1 MLRCFSVY
9 IILLTLSVCRYM
21 GQMQKQRF
29 EYEDLLARRLREQEG
44 TITRAANEAMEAKD
58 KSIEAVVNAT
68 ASAQQAEYEAAL
80 SSNTE
85 LLQAK
90 LSAQYE
96 ADFGTKLAEKKAAM
110 VSNLEKKVAAIE
122 ELSNR
127 LQQAE
132 QNLQIS
138 RNFESGSQ
146 RAHRVSAAALA
157 LAEKMESNKGAI
169 EEFAALK
176 AAAVENGVIASA
188 LEQIPAS
195 LNAGIPTLPELQAKF
210 DSIYQTG
217 REVSHYLLVLD
228 YYCCDWSSFFLT
240 FFSIGCICSFW

>member
-1 MLRCFSVY
+1 
-9 IILLTLSVCRYM
+9 M

-44 TITRAANEAMEAKD
+44 TITRAANEAIDAKE

-80 SSNTE
+80 NSNTTR
-85 LLQAK
+85 LQAE

-96 ADFGTKLAEKKAAM
+96 ANFGTKLAEEKAAM

-132 QNLQIS
+132 QNLEIS

-157 LAEKMESNKGAI
+157 LAEKMESSKGAL
-169 EEFAALK
+169 EEFVALK
-176 AAAVENGVIASA
+176 AAAVENGVIAST
-188 LEQIPAS
+188 LEQIPS
-195 LNAGIPTLPELQAKF
+195 SVNAGIPTLPELQAGF
-210 DSIYQTG
+210 DSMYQTG
-217 REVSHYLLVLD
+217 REVRHYCSGLFTVVIIIAQCLFTVVIDHHSFSHFLFNRLHMCLLVEVE
-228 YYCCDWSSFFLT
+228 
-240 FFSIGCICSFW
+240 